1 MVDTGWCQDPLYEI
15 SHLCAHPFMN
25 KHLRK
30 QPKATWKF
38 CTCYK
43 ELQGEQT
50 RYDVIACTSMVTT
63 ISHSEETE
71 ADTMIEIMQFCGGDS
86 KAEDGY

>member
-1 MVDTGWCQDPLYEI
+1 MVDTGWYQDPLYEI
-15 SHLCAHPFMN
+15 SHLCVHPFMN
-25 KHLRK
+25 KQLLK
-30 QPKATWKF
+30 QPKVTWIF

-43 ELQGEQT
+43 ELQGEKT

-63 ISHSEETE
+63 ISRSEETE
-71 ADTMIEIMQFCGGDS
+71 ANRKIEMMQLYGGDS